1 MTLGEVVF
9 GFSVAGFGL
18 GGGGREGTGQGQEE
32 IAELK
37 VKINQQSF
45 KDMPTQKKGSEEDT

>member
-1 MTLGEVVF
+1 MILGEVVF

-18 GGGGREGTGQGQEE
+18 GGGEGRGQGQEE